1 MSETLL
7 VLSLLTGVL
16 AGAVF
21 RFLQIPIPAPPN
33 LAGIM
38 GIVGI
43 YAGYKL
49 VTYFGWSYPI
59 LDALGL

>member
-1 MSETLL
+1 MSETVI
-7 VLSLLTGVL
+7 VLSLLTGVV
-16 AGAVF
+16 AGALF

-33 LAGIM
+33 LAGVV

-49 VTYFGWSYPI
+49 VGSLGWGFDL

>member
-1 MSETLL
+1 MSTKLVALSFVTGLL
-7 VLSLLTGVL
+7 VGGL
-16 AGAVF
+16 F
-21 RFLQIPIPAPPN
+21 KFLDAPIPAPPN

-49 VTYFGWSYPI
+49 VTHFGWSYPI